1 MTYFKAIR
9 SDGTSFH
16 DLSFTWST
24 EPGGITRHPG
34 GNIAETDSST
44 LTIDAAYYLSVST
57 VPTDCTG
64 MRWPCRL
71 LEVEPVG
78 DTWQPDA
85 RDLPNKV
92 AGLGFRTVRELP
104 AHEVFG
110 PQGALVV
117 ALIDRASR
125 LSRDQALSLAAA
137 RVAAWAAAG
146 VAAWDAA
153 RVAAGVAARD
163 AARAAAWAA
172 AWDAAWAA
180 AGAAAWAAAWDA
192 AGALIVRDLITDD
205 AYRVLTAPWES
216 VVGPIDTLLDGT
228 P

>member
-9 SDGTSFH
+9 PDGTSFH
-16 DLSFTWST
+16 DPSFTWAT

-44 LTIDAAYYLSVST
+44 LTSHAAYYLSVST

-64 MRWPCRL
+64 MHWPCRL

-125 LSRDQALSLAAA
+125 LSRDQVLSLAAA
-137 RVAAWAAAG
+137 WY
-146 VAAWDAA
+146 AAWDAA
-153 RVAAGVAARD
+153 RDAAGAAARD
-163 AARAAAWAA
+163 A
-172 AWDAAWAA
+172 AWDAAWDAARDA
-180 AGAAAWAAAWDA
+180 AGAAAWTA
-192 AGALIVRDLITDD
+192 AGALIVRDLVSDET
-205 AYRVLTAPWES
+205 YRVLTASWES
-216 VVGPIDTLLDGT
+216 VMGPIDALLDGAS
-228 P
+228 